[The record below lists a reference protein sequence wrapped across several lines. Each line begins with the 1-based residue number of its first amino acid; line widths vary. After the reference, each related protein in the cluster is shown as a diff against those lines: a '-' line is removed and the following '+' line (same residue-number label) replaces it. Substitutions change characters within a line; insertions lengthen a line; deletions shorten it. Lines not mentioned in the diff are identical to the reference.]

1 MERDLTW
8 QVGQRLMTGFS
19 GTRVPEDLKR
29 LIREEKVGNIILF
42 EENIVDRAQLR
53 DLCAELQ
60 GLVREA
66 TGLPALIAIDQEG
79 GVVSRLKGD
88 CAVAPSAMAVAAT
101 GDQGNAFLAGRIT
114 GRELSALG
122 VNFDLAPVMDVNSN
136 PHNPVIG
143 ARSYGDD
150 AQTVSTYGTAM
161 IRGLEEGGVL
171 SCAKHFPGHGDTA
184 VDSHLGL
191 PRVDKTLEEL
201 EDCELRPFRAAA
213 EAGVSAMMTTHIL
226 FPHLEPGGVPATM
239 SRRIITGV
247 LRERLGYDGLV
258 VSDCMMMGA
267 IQQFYGTVPGCVAAL
282 GAGVDM
288 VIVSHSTE
296 IAAQACAAIRER
308 AAQDGAF
315 AAEMADSLRRILAAK
330 ARLARMPAADFACV
344 GSENH
349 RQAMRRIREQA
360 VTLVGDAPLP
370 PLGEKPLFLG
380 CYPFRPTLASSP
392 VDRRVSFPDRMRALL
407 GGESLVTAID
417 PDEEEIRAAVA
428 AAAGHS
434 CLVLGSYNGHVK
446 RGQLRLMEA
455 LAALGIPMV
464 CVALRNPY
472 DLAGLPEGV
481 PGLAVYEY
489 SKESLAV
496 AAEAL
501 TGKLTP
507 TGRLSVR
514 LPEATPGAS
523 RNE

>member
-1 MERDLTW
+1 MEHDLTW

-42 EENIVDRAQLR
+42 EENIVDRDQLR
-53 DLCAELQ
+53 CLCAELQ
-60 GLVREA
+60 RLVKEA

-101 GDQGNAFLAGRIT
+101 GDPENAFIAGEIT

-143 ARSYGDD
+143 ARSYGDTTD
-150 AQTVSTYGTAM
+150 TVSAYGTAM
-161 IRGLEEGGVL
+161 IRGLEAGGVL

-191 PRVDKTLEEL
+191 PRVDKSLAALEA
-201 EDCELRPFRAAA
+201 CELKPFRAAA
-213 EAGVSAMMTTHIL
+213 EAGVSAVMTTHIL
-226 FPHLEPGGVPATM
+226 FPQLEEDGVPATM

-296 IAAQACAAIRER
+296 IAAQACAAIREH
-308 AAQDGAF
+308 AARDAAY
-315 AAEMADSLRRILAAK
+315 AAEMASSLRRILAAK
-330 ARLARMPAADFACV
+330 ERLAHMPAGDFGRV
-344 GSENH
+344 GGQAH
-349 RQAMRRIREQA
+349 RQAMRRLREQS
-360 VTLVGDAPLP
+360 VTLVGPASLP
-370 PLGEKPLFLG
+370 PLGDKPLFLG

-392 VDRRVSFPDRMRALL
+392 VDRRVSFPDRLRALL
-407 GGESLVTAID
+407 GGDSLVTGID

-428 AAAGHS
+428 AAPGHS
-434 CLVLGSYNGHVK
+434 CLVLGAYNGHVK
-446 RGQLRLMEA
+446 QGQLRLMAA

-472 DLAGLPEGV
+472 DLAKLPRGV
-481 PGLAVYEY
+481 CGLAVYEY
-489 SKESLAV
+489 SEESLAV
-496 AAEAL
+496 TAEVLAGRL
-501 TGKLTP
+501 AP
-507 TGRLSVR
+507 AGRLSVCLSDAR
-514 LPEATPGAS
+514 
-523 RNE
+523 